1 MECEICGEL
10 SNISKIS
17 GHPTLN
23 CSSCQYYKTVE
34 DEETSKELKEKYKGD
49 FWSQEKL
56 EDMIDTNFSN
66 KQGRDYKLT
75 QESMYAYS
83 KQFIPEK
90 GRILEIGVGT
100 GVHLLNFDKLGYDV
114 TGIEP
119 DPISTE
125 FLNKNLKNGK
135 CINGY
140 IEDLNFN
147 EKFDVIFLYHVV
159 EHIEHPLSMLKKC
172 KGLLKDGGVI
182 IIAVPDCENPE
193 TLKKSVSNPFHIWH
207 FSKKSFEILLE
218 KLKMDSLSLQS
229 FSRISTKSRRINLAL
244 RKANLSSI
252 TRSTNPYFP
261 LTPTDKKDGYEI
273 RLVLKK

>member
-147 EKFDVIFLYHVV
+147 EKFDVKNDPDSVEIDFIESRVSDHSALEAILNIVEKYELAGKSIHLKHLSEECKLLLYKSNPKFREVI
-159 EHIEHPLSMLKKC
+159 IEAVDDPRYHLAADPESFP
-172 KGLLKDGGVI
+172 KGL
-182 IIAVPDCENPE
+182 
-193 TLKKSVSNPFHIWH
+193 
-207 FSKKSFEILLE
+207 FE
-218 KLKMDSLSLQS
+218 
-229 FSRISTKSRRINLAL
+229 
-244 RKANLSSI
+244 
-252 TRSTNPYFP
+252 
-261 LTPTDKKDGYEI
+261 
-273 RLVLKK
+273 